1 VIDSAPSA
9 EVLRKR
15 LKAEQLERYG
25 EQFIPKF
32 VYDAI
37 RKLKRF
43 DTMVVSAL
51 SSLALKAVPANVLYL

>member
-9 EVLRKR
+9 ETLRKR

-25 EQFIPKF
+25 DQFIPKF

-43 DTMVVSAL
+43 DTMVVSTPR
-51 SSLALKAVPANVLYL
+51 SNI